1 MSDLTTM
8 KARIASELRRSNIT
22 SQIASAITTAIE
34 TYQQERWIFN
44 ESRSVTF
51 PTVAAQEFY
60 TSADSASIPLLI
72 KLDYAKVYIGDT
84 AYALHP
90 DDPSRMEELSDS
102 ATNTGQPSTYLYY
115 DESLRLYPVPDG
127 VYTIRLAGV
136 FVAAA
141 PATDDEASNPWMT
154 KAERLIRSRAKLELA
169 IHVLQDQELAAAMGE
184 ATRDAW
190 DDLKTRT
197 NRLTGTGRV
206 RAWC

>member
-1 MSDLTTM
+1 MSDLATM
-8 KARIASELRRSNIT
+8 RARIASELRRSNIT

-34 TYQQERWIFN
+34 AYQQERFFFN
-44 ESRSVTF
+44 ERRDVTF
-51 PTVAAQEFY
+51 PTVALQEFY

-72 KLDYAKVYIGDT
+72 KLDYANVYVGGT
-84 AYALHP
+84 AYTLVPQSAAT
-90 DDPSRMEELSDS
+90 MEELSDS
-102 ATNTGQPSTYLYY
+102 STNTGQPSEYVWYG
-115 DESLRLYPVPDG
+115 ESLRLYPVPDG

-141 PATDDEASNPWMT
+141 PAADDEASNPWMT

-169 IHVLQDQELAAAMGE
+169 IHVLQDQMLAAAMGE
-184 ATRDAW
+184 AVRDAW

-197 NRLTGTGRV
+197 NRLTGTSRI

>member
-1 MSDLTTM
+1 M

>member
-1 MSDLTTM
+1 VSDLTTM

>member
-1 MSDLTTM
+1 VSDLATM
-8 KARIASELRRSNIT
+8 RARIASELRRSNIT

-34 TYQQERWIFN
+34 AYQQERFFFN
-44 ESRSVTF
+44 ERRDVTF
-51 PTVAAQEFY
+51 PTVALQEFY

-72 KLDYAKVYIGDT
+72 KLDYANVYVGGT
-84 AYALHP
+84 AYTLVPQSAAT
-90 DDPSRMEELSDS
+90 MEELSDS
-102 ATNTGQPSTYLYY
+102 STNTGQPSEYVWYG
-115 DESLRLYPVPDG
+115 ESLRLYPVPDG

-141 PATDDEASNPWMT
+141 PAADDEASNPWMT

-169 IHVLQDQELAAAMGE
+169 IHVLQDQMLAAAMGE
-184 ATRDAW
+184 AVRDAW

-197 NRLTGTGRV
+197 NRLTGTSRI

>member
-1 MSDLTTM
+1 VSDLTTM

-22 SQIASAITTAIE
+22 SQIASAIATAVE
-34 TYQQERWIFN
+34 VYQDERWHFN
-44 ESRSVTF
+44 ERRDVTF
-51 PTVAAQEFY
+51 PTVASQDFY

-72 KLDYAKVYIGDT
+72 KLDYANVYVGGT
-84 AYALHP
+84 AYTLVPQSPAA
-90 DDPSRMEELSDS
+90 MEELSDS
-102 ATNTGQPSTYLYY
+102 ATNTGQPSEYVWYG
-115 DESLRLYPVPDG
+115 DSLRLYPVPDD

-136 FVAAA
+136 FIAAA
-141 PATDDEASNPWMT
+141 PATDDEADNPWMT

-190 DDLKTRT
+190 DDLKIRT